1 MSHARR
7 SLALLAFL
15 ATSAGYPRSGWGQK
29 MQLELRPRVGDTLR
43 MRLDQVTEM
52 SGTRKG
58 VTSKPVVTTLRMFSR
73 AIVESSGPTAAV
85 ILAVTDSV
93 DVSTGDERTRA
104 LAQQTM
110 RQLEGRQMRLRLTP
124 DGTVSVADQTTSVPR
139 EVNEL
144 VSVMPA
150 SFPRDPVAV
159 GETWVREMPIPQGT
173 RFSVPAGAFVRASFR
188 LDSVVRS
195 GEVAYVSMRGT
206 LEQMP
211 AMASDL
217 APTGTVTGSM
227 VIDRRRGWLSESRFL
242 VQMRTMVTSRGGAA
256 ASAAPTQVQMKIT
269 QHMRVFERTAKPS
282 RIPR

>member
-1 MSHARR
+1 MSHVRR
-7 SLALLAFL
+7 SLALVAFL
-15 ATSAGYPRSGWGQK
+15 ATSAEGQK
-29 MQLELRPRVGDTLR
+29 IQLELRPRVGDTLR

-58 VTSKPVVTTLRMFSR
+58 ATSKLVVTTLRMFSR

-93 DVSTGDERTRA
+93 DISTGDDRTRA

-159 GETWVREMPIPQGT
+159 GDTWVREMPIPQGT
-173 RFSVPAGAFVRASFR
+173 RFSVPAGGFVRASFR
-188 LDSVVRS
+188 LDSVARA
-195 GEVAYVSMRGT
+195 GDVAYVSMRGT

-211 AMASDL
+211 AMTSDQ
-217 APTGTVTGSM
+217 APTGTVTGSL

-242 VQMRTMVTSRGGAA
+242 VQMRTMVTSRGAA
-256 ASAAPTQVQMKIT
+256 ATAAPTQVQMKIT
-269 QHMRVFERTAKPS
+269 QHMRVFDRAAKPS

>member
-7 SLALLAFL
+7 SLALLAFV
-15 ATSAGYPRSGWGQK
+15 AASAEAQK
-29 MQLELRPRVGDTLR
+29 TQLELRPRVGDTLR

-73 AIVESSGPTAAV
+73 AIVESSGLSDAV

-93 DVSTGDERTRA
+93 NVSTGDERTRA

-124 DGTVSVADQTTSVPR
+124 DGTVSVADPTTSVPR

-173 RFSVPAGAFVRASFR
+173 RFSVPAGGFVRASFR

-256 ASAAPTQVQMKIT
+256 AAAAPTQVQMKIT
-269 QHMRVFERTAKPS
+269 QHMRVFDRATKPS

>member
-1 MSHARR
+1 
-7 SLALLAFL
+7 
-15 ATSAGYPRSGWGQK
+15 
-29 MQLELRPRVGDTLR
+29 
-43 MRLDQVTEM
+43 
-52 SGTRKG
+52 
-58 VTSKPVVTTLRMFSR
+58 
-73 AIVESSGPTAAV
+73 
-85 ILAVTDSV
+85 VTDSV

-124 DGTVSVADQTTSVPR
+124 DGTVSVAEQTTSVPR

-188 LDSVVRS
+188 LDSVVRA

-211 AMASDL
+211 AMASDQ
-217 APTGTVTGSM
+217 APSGTVTGSM

-242 VQMRTMVTSRGGAA
+242 VQMRTMVTSRGAA
-256 ASAAPTQVQMKIT
+256 PAAAPTQVQMKIT
-269 QHMRVFERTAKPS
+269 QHMRVFDRAAKPS
-282 RIPR
+282 RVPR